1 MKIFVRLFIALA
13 IWSLPALA
21 QEDHGKNEVG
31 LVIGG
36 TVTPSQTLAPGAS
49 LIGPGGTG
57 LSSRNLAF
65 DPSLSLGAEYDHRL
79 VSKQRFAIYGGVD
92 FLASPRDVKLS
103 QQFQNVIGQYAELF
117 LTPHV
122 RVKFKPSGAFSP
134 WLLFGGG
141 YARFLEKAPPATLSF
156 RPGTNT
162 GTFVFGGGLDTR
174 TVLHVF
180 KIPIGFRFEV
190 RDFYSGQPNY
200 NLRVTGNL
208 QNNLAF
214 TGGLLIKF

>member
-21 QEDHGKNEVG
+21 QEDHKKNEVG

-49 LIGPGGTG
+49 LIGSGGTVVPT
-57 LSSRNLAF
+57 RNLPF
-65 DPSLSLGAEYDHRL
+65 NSSLSLGAEYDRRFAMTR
-79 VSKQRFAIYGGVD
+79 RFAIYGGVD
-92 FLASPRDVKLS
+92 FLASPLDLKLS
-103 QQFQNVIGQYAELF
+103 QQFQNVIGQYAYIF

-134 WLLFGGG
+134 WLSFGGG
-141 YARFLEKAPPATLSF
+141 YARFLEKAPPATPSF

-162 GTFVFGGGLDTR
+162 GTLVFGGGLDTH
-174 TVLHVF
+174 TLLHVF
-180 KIPIGFRFEV
+180 KIPIGFRVEV
-190 RDFYSGQPNY
+190 RDFYSGLPNY
-200 NLRVTGNL
+200 NVRVTGNL
-208 QNNLAF
+208 QNNLEF

>member
-21 QEDHGKNEVG
+21 QEDHEKNEVG

-49 LIGPGGTG
+49 LIGSGGTVVPT
-57 LSSRNLAF
+57 RNLPF
-65 DPSLSLGAEYDHRL
+65 NSSLSLGAEYDRRFATTA
-79 VSKQRFAIYGGVD
+79 RFAIYGGVD
-92 FLASPRDVKLS
+92 FLASPLDLKLS
-103 QQFQNVIGQYAELF
+103 QQFQNIIGQYAYIF

-122 RVKFKPSGAFSP
+122 RVRSKASGLFSP
-134 WLLFGGG
+134 WLSFGAG
-141 YARFLEKAPPATLSF
+141 YARFLEKAPPATFSF

-162 GTFVFGGGLDTR
+162 ETLVFGGGLDTR
-174 TVLHVF
+174 TLLHVF
-180 KIPIGFRFEV
+180 KIPIGFRVEV
-190 RDFYSGQPNY
+190 RDFYSGLPNY
-200 NLRVTGNL
+200 DVRVTGNL
-208 QNNLAF
+208 QNNLEF